1 MSIANPTVE
10 EILQEVRSARVRIDQ
25 LEGVIANTLEWRNQS
40 IRKLRHYLPAAEIA
54 RRVGLTRQ
62 TIYSVLQGDPVATQ
76 DPNPQDLPT
85 LIARL
90 AESAHQ
96 FQNVAE
102 GKSSLAAP
110 NPIGMQMLADNL
122 RWAVEWLE
130 AMLAEEQ
137 RLDKWTS
144 QLVDDWWAYE
154 SLRNDAGIKSRQYPH
169 QQDIVI
175 HQLANRLG
183 VQHAAT
189 VLRLP
194 VEQILDALA
203 RPGLDGRTAVD
214 SDLSLM
220 LAGGVHPELGSLAQ
234 LDRSGHELE

>member
-1 MSIANPTVE
+1 MSSSNPTIE
-10 EILQEVRSARVRIDQ
+10 EILEEVRAARVRIDQ

-40 IRKLRHYLPAAEIA
+40 IRKLRHYLPAAEIG

-62 TIYSVLQGDPVATQ
+62 TIYSVLQGDSVATQ
-76 DPNPQDLPT
+76 EPEPEELPA
-85 LIARL
+85 LITRL
-90 AESAHQ
+90 VESARQ

-102 GKSSLAAP
+102 GKSPVATQ
-110 NPIGMQMLADNL
+110 NPVGMQMLADNL

-130 AMLAEEQ
+130 AMLTEEQ
-137 RLDKWTS
+137 RLNQWTS

-154 SLRNDAGIKSRQYPH
+154 NRRDEDGIKSRQYPH
-169 QQDIVI
+169 QQDIII

-183 VQHAAT
+183 VHHAAT

-194 VEQILDALA
+194 IEQILDALT

-220 LAGGVHPELGSLAQ
+220 LAGGSHPELGV
-234 LDRSGHELE
+234 